1 MESFVRLYLW
11 DLPNT
16 YKLRGEKKGILRQS
30 EVLLELLPTGSVRY
44 HWLQAPRLLKDEL
57 VPQWYPPH
65 EKIQNKRMINIR
77 FLAIISGCQAIQPRQ
92 FNGIRAFGAIFFIV
106 LRKFKNTKT
115 I

>member
-16 YKLRGEKKGILRQS
+16 YELRGEKKGIVRQS
-30 EVLLELLPTGSVRY
+30 EVLLELLPTGLAVPY

-65 EKIQNKRMINIR
+65 EKIHNKRMINIR

-92 FNGIRAFGAIFFIV
+92 FNGIRAFGTTFFRCI
-106 LRKFKNTKT
+106 TK